1 MTPLSPTL
9 TDAPRKVLLV
19 GMMGAG
25 KSVVGRLVASRLGW
39 PQVDSDDRIQQK
51 TGRTVAQ
58 IFSERGEAAF
68 RAEEAQVLAEAMTQE
83 GPLVVSVAGGAVLT
97 ADNRRLLREGGLVVW
112 LRAELATLSRRVAA
126 GNHRPLIAGDALG
139 RLTLLYAER
148 RPLYQDLADVV
159 IDVDHLNPGEVADKV
174 VAAFHSAR
182 DEAKLTGGGCGA

>member
-1 MTPLSPTL
+1 MTPSSPTL

-68 RAEEAQVLAEAMTQE
+68 RAEEAQVLAEAIAQE
-83 GPLVVSVAGGAVLT
+83 GPLVVSVAGGAVL
-97 ADNRRLLREGGLVVW
+97 AAENRRLLCEGGVVVW
-112 LRAELATLSRRVAA
+112 LRAELATLARRVAA
-126 GNHRPLIAGDALG
+126 GSHRPLIAGDPLG

-159 IDVDHLNPGEVADKV
+159 IDVDHLNPSEVADKV
-174 VAAFHSAR
+174 VAAFHAAR
-182 DEAKLTGGGCGA
+182 DEAQLNGGGGCA